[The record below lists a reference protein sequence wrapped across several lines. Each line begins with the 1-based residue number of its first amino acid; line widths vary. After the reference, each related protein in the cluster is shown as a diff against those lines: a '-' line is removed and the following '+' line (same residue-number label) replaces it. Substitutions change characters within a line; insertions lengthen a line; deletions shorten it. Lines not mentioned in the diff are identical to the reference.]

1 MCKCRA
7 CPVDGDGQRGADGSV
22 AHREGGRSGDGGQLY
37 GTAAVDAGITEINGF
52 EYTIKDSKKLE
63 DEANQKAI
71 NDAKNKAPVLAKGF
85 GVKIK
90 KACSLKFTNSNN
102 VSSYRLQSRM
112 AKVATLAVANDEN
125 DSNSNDEIQ
134 SLDENINKPIDDQT
148 VNEITGDS
156 GELESEYVSLVIE
169 QGDIAR
175 DVAEKLYEDGIINDV
190 EAFRKYLGE
199 TGVSHTLH
207 AGEYQIKVG
216 ATFEEIVEV
225 LK

>member
-1 MCKCRA
+1 MRLKYYL
-7 CPVDGDGQRGADGSV
+7 RGLGLGIIFTCVILMIFSNGNKSKDTSV
-22 AHREGGRSGDGGQLY
+22 VEDSN
-37 GTAAVDAGITEINGF
+37 GIELTETVGNDF
-52 EYTIKDSKKLE
+52 DSNE
-63 DEANQKAI
+63 EEEQSVTDE
-71 NDAKNKAPVLAKGF
+71 
-85 GVKIK
+85 
-90 KACSLKFTNSNN
+90 SN
-102 VSSYRLQSRM
+102 
-112 AKVATLAVANDEN
+112 NDEN
-125 DSNSNDEIQ
+125 DSNSNDETQ

>member
-1 MCKCRA
+1 MRLKYYL
-7 CPVDGDGQRGADGSV
+7 RGLGLGIIFTCVILMIFSNGNKSKDTSV
-22 AHREGGRSGDGGQLY
+22 VEDSNGIEL
-37 GTAAVDAGITEINGF
+37 TEAVGNDF
-52 EYTIKDSKKLE
+52 DSNE
-63 DEANQKAI
+63 EEEQSVTDE
-71 NDAKNKAPVLAKGF
+71 
-85 GVKIK
+85 
-90 KACSLKFTNSNN
+90 SN
-102 VSSYRLQSRM
+102 
-112 AKVATLAVANDEN
+112 NDEN

>member
-1 MCKCRA
+1 MRLKYYL
-7 CPVDGDGQRGADGSV
+7 RGLGLGIIFTCVILMIFSNGNKSKDTSV
-22 AHREGGRSGDGGQLY
+22 VEDSNGIEL
-37 GTAAVDAGITEINGF
+37 TEAVGNDF
-52 EYTIKDSKKLE
+52 DSNE
-63 DEANQKAI
+63 EEEQSVTDE
-71 NDAKNKAPVLAKGF
+71 
-85 GVKIK
+85 
-90 KACSLKFTNSNN
+90 SN
-102 VSSYRLQSRM
+102 
-112 AKVATLAVANDEN
+112 NDEN
-125 DSNSNDEIQ
+125 DSNSNDETQ

-216 ATFEEIVEV
+216 ATFEEIIEV

>member
-1 MCKCRA
+1 MRLKYYL
-7 CPVDGDGQRGADGSV
+7 RGLGLGIIFTCVILMIFSNGNKSKDTSV
-22 AHREGGRSGDGGQLY
+22 VEDSNGIEL
-37 GTAAVDAGITEINGF
+37 TEAVGNDF
-52 EYTIKDSKKLE
+52 DSNE
-63 DEANQKAI
+63 EEEQSVTDE
-71 NDAKNKAPVLAKGF
+71 
-85 GVKIK
+85 
-90 KACSLKFTNSNN
+90 SN
-102 VSSYRLQSRM
+102 
-112 AKVATLAVANDEN
+112 NDEN

-134 SLDENINKPIDDQT
+134 SLDENINRPIDDQT

-216 ATFEEIVEV
+216 ATFEEIVEA

>member
-1 MCKCRA
+1 MRLKYYL
-7 CPVDGDGQRGADGSV
+7 RGLGLGIIFTCVILMIFSNGNKSKDTSV
-22 AHREGGRSGDGGQLY
+22 VEDSNGIEL
-37 GTAAVDAGITEINGF
+37 TEAVGNDF
-52 EYTIKDSKKLE
+52 DSNE
-63 DEANQKAI
+63 EEEQSVTDE
-71 NDAKNKAPVLAKGF
+71 
-85 GVKIK
+85 
-90 KACSLKFTNSNN
+90 SN
-102 VSSYRLQSRM
+102 
-112 AKVATLAVANDEN
+112 NDEN
-125 DSNSNDEIQ
+125 DSNSNDETQ